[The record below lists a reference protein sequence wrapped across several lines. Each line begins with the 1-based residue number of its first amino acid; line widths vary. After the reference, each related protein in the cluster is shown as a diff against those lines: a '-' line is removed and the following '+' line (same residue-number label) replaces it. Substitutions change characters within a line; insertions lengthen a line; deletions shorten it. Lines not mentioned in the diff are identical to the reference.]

1 MKRIL
6 YIMLLTIGMIFSSNI
21 KAQNYI
27 GYSFYDIQSQMNL
40 KGFAVES
47 GRTEHNTKYIMAT
60 ATDQV
65 RLYYFNEQ
73 NICLRYVYSVS
84 GITYDMINTVL
95 RNNGYVRRS
104 DGKYYTSQYVATVEY
119 HSTYKEWYVTTD
131 PIN

>member
-1 MKRIL
+1 
-6 YIMLLTIGMIFSSNI
+6 MLLTIGMILSSGA

-27 GYSFYDIQSQMNL
+27 GYSFYDIHSQMNL

-60 ATDQV
+60 ASDQI

-73 NICLRYVYSVS
+73 NICLRYVYSIS
-84 GITYDMINTVL
+84 GITYNMLDEVL
-95 RNNGYVRRS
+95 RKNGYSKGS
-104 DGKYYTSQYVATVEY
+104 DGKYRDYTSQYVATVEY